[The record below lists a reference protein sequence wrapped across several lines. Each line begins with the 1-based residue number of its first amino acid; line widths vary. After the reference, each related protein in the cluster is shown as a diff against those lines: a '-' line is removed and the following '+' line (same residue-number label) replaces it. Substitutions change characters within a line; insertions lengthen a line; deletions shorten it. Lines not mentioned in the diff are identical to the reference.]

1 VSAISSAQREVKFFQ
16 YALRKAGQNWL
27 KAKLFMKFNSLLLL
41 FLLEAALVV
50 TAAGD
55 QSVLNAQLEPFRPLL
70 EKTWKATFKNST
82 PDKPTIDVQRWE
94 RALNG
99 QAVRVLHSIN
109 DGVYG
114 GETIFIWDEQRK
126 IIAYY
131 YFTTES
137 FMTSGTLEVKAGK
150 FITHENVKG
159 NANGVTEVRA
169 TSELLPDGK
178 FHVKAEYFKNGQWML
193 GHEASYEETATAKV
207 VFR

>member
-1 VSAISSAQREVKFFQ
+1 VSAISSAQGEVKFFQ

-27 KAKLFMKFNSLLLL
+27 KAKLFMKFKSLLLL
-41 FLLEAALVV
+41 FLVEGALV
-50 TAAGD
+50 TAAAD
-55 QSVLNAQLEPFRPLL
+55 QNALNPHLEPLRPLL
-70 EKTWKATFKNST
+70 GKTWQATFKNST
-82 PDKPTIDVQRWE
+82 PEKPTIDMEHWE

-114 GETIFIWDEQRK
+114 GETIFIWDEQRQ

-131 YFTTES
+131 YFTTEG
-137 FMTSGTLEVKAGK
+137 FMTSGTLEVKDGK
-150 FITHENVKG
+150 FITHEDVKG

-178 FHVKAEYFKNGQWML
+178 FHVKAEYFKNGQWGL
-193 GHEASYEETATAKV
+193 GHEATYEETPTARV
-207 VFR
+207 VFK